1 MASSVPSSGTNESLT
16 SRERFGLNESDKRTI
31 LVYNHPHGLENSS
44 EEKLCKVLDGG
55 KFAAFHA
62 ASPATRIATAVS
74 HCHDYDDTANRP
86 FFNTDR
92 NLRCA
97 KLRIPWGNSR
107 VEVHQQDLFPDRD
120 RSRFAHMPT
129 MKLSLAS
136 VNLPRPVYWKRL
148 LGQYRD
154 LYIVSP
160 ESSPNNSP
168 ESSQQISPNSTF
180 KPEQNTTDGAA
191 KR

>member
-1 MASSVPSSGTNESLT
+1 M
-16 SRERFGLNESDKRTI
+16 I
-31 LVYNHPHGLENSS
+31 LVYNHPYGLENSS
-44 EEKLCKVLDGG
+44 EEKLCKVLDG
-55 KFAAFHA
+55 
-62 ASPATRIATAVS
+62 
-74 HCHDYDDTANRP
+74 
-86 FFNTDR
+86 DR

-97 KLRIPWGNSR
+97 KMRIPWGNSR

-160 ESSPNNSP
+160 ESSPNSSP

-180 KPEQNTTDGAA
+180 KPEQNTTQGAA
-191 KR
+191 ER